1 MPEEAWAVQGLPVFA
16 EDSAVLGIK
25 QWRVDD
31 LPGKPLSITQKIK
44 MSGNGMH
51 VPTVALLLLVLAT
64 HSTTT

>member
-16 EDSAVLGIK
+16 VDSAVLGIK

-31 LPGKPLSITQKIK
+31 LPGEPLSITQKIK